1 MEENSDLNLSQ
12 ILFKPQPNYIET
24 SLISNSGAA
33 VPDIALRPY
42 SGSGFHANWY
52 RPLNRYMWSWMGGNP
67 LDIEEALS
75 NIACSEEKRSREN
88 RKNRIDEEAF
98 GQEADDSKT
107 ASCPIPIFQK
117 FLWW

>member
-1 MEENSDLNLSQ
+1 MLVLKD
-12 ILFKPQPNYIET
+12 ILARVWK
-24 SLISNSGAA
+24 
-33 VPDIALRPY
+33 
-42 SGSGFHANWY
+42 
-52 RPLNRYMWSWMGGNP
+52 NRG
-67 LDIEEALS
+67 
-75 NIACSEEKRSREN
+75 KKKQEN